1 MTSAAAVIP
10 ARFQSTRFPG
20 KPLALIMGK
29 PMLQWVYEGVR
40 QARLLNRVVIA
51 TDDRRIF
58 DAALSF
64 GAEAAMTSAD
74 HTSGTARAAEVAA
87 DLADDIIVNVQGDE
101 PLITG
106 QAIDRLVSGIAGS
119 GMMMASLMAKVTD
132 LDLMRD
138 PHIVKVVTDVSGN
151 ALYFSRAPLPY
162 QASDFF
168 YQHVGIYGYRKDF
181 LREFCAWPPS
191 RLERMERLEQLRA
204 LENGVRIKMV
214 ETDHPALSVDV
225 PQDIIEVE
233 NLLNKKGR

>member
-1 MTSAAAVIP
+1 MTSAAAIIP

-58 DAALSF
+58 DAALGF
-64 GAEAAMTSAD
+64 GAEAAMTSTE
-74 HTSGTARAAEVAA
+74 HTSGTERAAEVAA
-87 DLADDIIVNVQGDE
+87 DLADDIVVNVQGDE

-106 QAIDRLVSGIAGS
+106 EAIDRLVSGIAYS
-119 GMMMASLMAKVTD
+119 GMMMASLMAKVMD
-132 LDLMRD
+132 LNLVQD
-138 PHIVKVVTDVSGN
+138 PHIVKVVTDESGN

-168 YQHVGIYGYRKDF
+168 YQHIGIYAYKRNY
-181 LREFCAWPPS
+181 LLALARLSPT
-191 RLERMERLEQLRA
+191 RLERHEQLEQLRV
-204 LENGVRIKMV
+204 LEHGDRIRMV
-214 ETDHPALSVDV
+214 EIDSPTLSVDT
-225 PQDIIEVE
+225 PQDIIKVE
-233 NLLNKKGR
+233 TFLKGRV

>member
-1 MTSAAAVIP
+1 LTSAAAVIP

-58 DAALSF
+58 DAALGF

-74 HTSGTARAAEVAA
+74 HTSGTERAAEVAA

-168 YQHVGIYGYRKDF
+168 YQHVGIYAYRRNY
-181 LREFCAWPPS
+181 LLALPRLS
-191 RLERMERLEQLRA
+191 QTRLERHEKLEQLRV
-204 LENGVRIKMV
+204 LEHGGRIRMV
-214 ETDHPALSVDV
+214 EIDLPTLSVDT
-225 PQDIIEVE
+225 PQDIIKVE
-233 NLLNKKGR
+233 TYLKGRA